1 MSVLLIFNARS
12 SKLPDVCRSATITE
26 TCETGF
32 PDSIHSPTRHH
43 LPMLWSNLVSAQA
56 IHDTSS
62 YCRPPPKVDSSDVRI
77 EPRRPCVNVNF
88 LEWDGLIRLCFSRKN
103 KTLGAIFR
111 QPSTLA
117 LMYSNYQLCQA
128 LAASGSGKG
137 GVAGTAPVAAATAA
151 APASVPLKMD
161 VDLED
166 DVHMSDEDGEDDVMD
181 VDEDG
186 SKRNVWPSHDIKG
199 TVRTSIN
206 LHPTRK

>member
-1 MSVLLIFNARS
+1 M
-12 SKLPDVCRSATITE
+12 
-26 TCETGF
+26 
-32 PDSIHSPTRHH
+32 
-43 LPMLWSNLVSAQA
+43 
-56 IHDTSS
+56 
-62 YCRPPPKVDSSDVRI
+62 RI

-117 LMYSNYQLCQA
+117 LMYSNYQLCKA

-151 APASVPLKMD
+151 APASVPLEMD
-161 VDLED
+161 VDVED

-186 SKRNVWPSHDIKG
+186 SKRNVCPSHDIKG
-199 TVRTSIN
+199 TVRTSIK
-206 LHPTRK
+206 LHPNRK